1 MRLAQWWNGLSRA
14 YQNAFALLA
23 FDCILLIGA
32 LTRIRPIHLT
42 WDAATWNLPNIYEAI
57 LLQLIALV
65 RDVAPGASVA
75 SSVAVIYGTM
85 LMSLLTMH
93 VVVGFGIGFLFDK
106 LPRSHMWT
114 FINFFVLIV
123 VLLAVHVF
131 LLFSGLPPA

>member
-1 MRLAQWWNGLSRA
+1 MRFAEWWHGLSRA
-14 YQNAFALLA
+14 YQNALT
-23 FDCILLIGA
+23 LLIVDCVLLVGA
-32 LTRIRPIHLT
+32 LTRLRPLHLT

-75 SSVAVIYGTM
+75 SSVAVIYGT
-85 LMSLLTMH
+85 LLLSLLTMH

-106 LPRSHMWT
+106 LPRTHAWT
-114 FINFFVLIV
+114 FVNYFVLIV